1 MKTQQQLLEET
12 RARITEVTTAQA
24 LEAFARKDGTV
35 FLDVREPQE
44 WNLGHIPGAV
54 HVPLAQVQAQVEQAV
69 PRGATVIVYC
79 QSGNRSVWA
88 TDIMEQLGYTK
99 VSSLR
104 DGIRGWAY
112 SGGEIED

>member
-1 MKTQQQLLEET
+1 
-12 RARITEVTTAQA
+12 
-24 LEAFARKDGTV
+24 
-35 FLDVREPQE
+35 
-44 WNLGHIPGAV
+44 
-54 HVPLAQVQAQVEQAV
+54 
-69 PRGATVIVYC
+69 
-79 QSGNRSVWA
+79 VWA